1 MRAFWE
7 LDRAFAREPVARA
20 TCAGEGRRSA
30 EGGATRHLCWGGP
43 AVCRGR
49 GHARPPG
56 VPASGSAPLSS
67 VWAAGLPGVASWGGT
82 GSARTSLELL

>member
-1 MRAFWE
+1 MLKSADKSESLLGAGQSLCVRACG
-7 LDRAFAREPVARA
+7 P
-20 TCAGEGRRSA
+20 
-30 EGGATRHLCWGGP
+30 RHLCWGGP

-49 GHARPPG
+49 GHVRPPG

-82 GSARTSLELL
+82 GCPWTSLELL